1 MSRNRWIAVALGAV
15 CAFSLP
21 SVARAQAPGAL
32 VPPVDGPVARAFEA
46 PASAYGAGHRGIDY
60 KLPSGTPVRAAAAG
74 TVTFAGAVAG
84 DLAVTIAHGSGLET
98 TYSELGSISVSVGE
112 QVGEG
117 AWIGRSGSA
126 HGRDGLHFGVKLE
139 GSYVDPS
146 SFLGS
151 LDVSGAIHLAPLLWE
166 PGDMGGLEM
175 ILPPATDA
183 GDADRSCT
191 PLEPLQEQSLAP
203 NDNIAVAVAGLSSK
217 TAGGI
222 DAAIYEAG
230 PLDLGYDPRRIYR
243 FSYRGIE
250 GPRFHEPYPR
260 TDTYLDLNT
269 AAMRLRRLL
278 AAIHRRHPDA
288 NVDLIAHSQGGV
300 VARLYLA
307 RHANSWDDSLP
318 QVEHL
323 VTYAS
328 PHRGAPAAGEIDQID
343 GETLAGPWVL
353 DRISDRAGSIPIPD
367 PRSDAVAQLA
377 PSSEL
382 MSSLAKEDVSYGTR
396 VLTLAIPNDPVV
408 PADRASIDG
417 EYGRIVPWEGHPFEG
432 HRAIV
437 SSDAARAVVYP
448 FLADGAPQCETG
460 WDTTGRLIGSGVG
473 LAQRGLAELYRA
485 GEKRVVTS
493 GLSVLKVPS
502 KVGRLLYDGAVV
514 VKRLHQ
520 GR

>member
-1 MSRNRWIAVALGAV
+1 MRIRINAVLAAIGLIA
-15 CAFSLP
+15 LP
-21 SVARAQAPGAL
+21 QPARAQAPGAL
-32 VPPVDGPVARAFEA
+32 VPPVDGPVARSFQA
-46 PASAYGAGHRGIDY
+46 PASTYGPGHRGIDY
-60 KLPSGTPVRAAAAG
+60 SVPSGTPVRAAAAG
-74 TVTFAGAVAG
+74 TVTFAGSVAG
-84 DLAVTIAHGSGLET
+84 NLAVTIAHGSALQT
-98 TYSELGSISVSVGE
+98 TYSELSSVSVSPGE

-126 HGRDGLHFGVKLE
+126 HEDDGLHFGVKLE

-146 SFLGS
+146 AFLGA

-175 ILPPATDA
+175 IFPPATDA
-183 GDADRSCT
+183 GGADRFCDERG
-191 PLEPLQEQSLAP
+191 PLAEQDVAP
-203 NDNIAVAVAGLSSK
+203 NDNIAVAVAGISSK

-230 PLDLGYDPRRIYR
+230 PLDLGYDPQRIYR
-243 FSYRGIE
+243 FSYRGID
-250 GPRFHEPYPR
+250 GPRLHQPYPR

-288 NVDLIAHSQGGV
+288 HVDLIAHSQGGV

-307 RHANSWDDSLP
+307 RHASAWDDSLP
-318 QVEHL
+318 HVDHL

-343 GETLAGPWVL
+343 DETLAGSWVL

-377 PSSEL
+377 PESGL
-382 MSSLAKEDVSYGTR
+382 MSRLAREDVAYGTR

-408 PADRASIDG
+408 PADRAFIDG
-417 EYGRIVPWEGHPFEG
+417 EFGRMVPWEGHPLEG

-437 SSDAARAVVYP
+437 SSDAARSVVYP

-460 WDTTGRLIGSGVG
+460 WESTGRLIGSGVG
-473 LAQRGLAELYRA
+473 LAQTGLAELYRA

-493 GLSVLKVPS
+493 GLSVLRVPP
-502 KVGRLLYDGAVV
+502 KVGRLVYDGAVL
-514 VKRLHQ
+514 VKRW
-520 GR
+520 RSRR